1 MKALRGLKWAAVLA
15 CAGTSVA
22 LGQEA
27 GAVAPTPP
35 AETGAPAKVYDA
47 VAGVTVPELIPS
59 QWQTMAAGTCKEVRD
74 GLVYLTFVVDA
85 EGVTRDVVSE
95 DTERTPLE
103 RMAERIVEADRFKPG
118 SLNGQAVAVKIGVE
132 VDIEGCIDLMEDDAG
147 NRQQVFRLTAQPVQ
161 KVGPQETPK
170 DEVPPAYVAV
180 ERQELP
186 PGVSRIGNG
195 VSAPVPLNHVEARY
209 TDEARKKKIQGVCI
223 ISMIVDVKG
232 RPMNPL
238 VIRTLGSG
246 LDQKAIEAVNK
257 YKFKPAMKK
266 DGTPVPVMITVEVN
280 FRLY

>member
-118 SLNGQAVAVKIGVE
+118 TLNGQAVAVKSGVE
-132 VDIEGCIDLMEDDAG
+132 VNIEGCIDWMEDDAG